1 MKSKYEQLF
10 LTTTDTVT
18 GIGAPVSKEN
28 YEAILDLKQRDPNKG
43 FIIMVGSLEQARK
56 FKDWS
61 QKAEKLAE
69 QHWPGEV
76 TLALSDKV
84 ALRMPGVLALRDL
97 IKSLGPVYMTSAN
110 EQGEAPL
117 TLEEAKDTFYEI
129 RKYYDFGKGSGTSSM
144 IIRVKDGEV
153 LR

>member
-28 YEAILDLKQRDPNKG
+28 YEAILDLKQRDPDKG

-61 QKAEKLAE
+61 PKAEKLAAE
-69 QHWPGEV
+69 HWPGEV
-76 TLALSDKV
+76 TLALSEKV
-84 ALRMPGVLALRDL
+84 ALRMPGFLALRDL
-97 IKSLGPVYMTSAN
+97 IIALGPVYMTSAN

-117 TLEEAKDTFYEI
+117 KLSQAKETFYEI
-129 RKYYDFGKGSGTSSM
+129 RKFYDFGKGSGTPSM